1 MNYNTEREQ
10 LIIPEYGRHVQK
22 MVKHA
27 TSIADKSE
35 RQKCVQAII
44 SYMGQMNPHL
54 RDIPDYKHKLWD
66 HLYIMSEFK
75 LDVDSPYEKP
85 SPEKLAEKPDLVKY
99 PKTKFSFSYY
109 GKHIETM
116 IETAIKMKDEKEK
129 QILTGMIVNH
139 MKKCYIAWSKS
150 SIDDKIIFKHLE
162 KLSKGQL
169 ELHEDFIIIE
179 DSKATAKKPMSIKK
193 NNHKNN
199 YKKKR
204 Y

>member
-1 MNYNTEREQ
+1 MNYNTSREQ

-27 TSIADKSE
+27 TSIEDKEE

-66 HLYIMSEFK
+66 HLYIMSDFK
-75 LDVDSPYEKP
+75 LEVDSPYDKP
-85 SPEKLAEKPDLVKY
+85 SPEKLSEKPDLVKY
-99 PKTKFSFSYY
+99 PKTEFSFSYY

-116 IETAIKMKDEKEK
+116 IDTAINMKDGDEKY
-129 QILTGMIVNH
+129 ILTGMIVNH

-150 SIDDKIIFKHLE
+150 SINDQMILKHLD
-162 KLSKGQL
+162 KLSKGKLQ
-169 ELHEDFIIIE
+169 LHEDFIIIE
-179 DSKATAKKPMSIKK
+179 DGKATAKKTGNVKRNIHRH
-193 NNHKNN
+193 NN
-199 YKKKR
+199 KKKR

>member
-1 MNYNTEREQ
+1 MNYNTKREQ

-22 MVKHA
+22 MVKYA
-27 TSIADKSE
+27 TSIKDKEE

-44 SYMGQMNPHL
+44 SYMGQLNPHL

-66 HLYIMSEFK
+66 HLFIMSDFK
-75 LDVDSPYEKP
+75 LEVDSPYDKP
-85 SPEKLAEKPDLVKY
+85 SPEKLSEKPDLVKY

-116 IETAIKMKDEKEK
+116 IETAVKMEDGEEKY
-129 QILTGMIVNH
+129 ILTGMIVNH

-150 SIDDKIIFKHLE
+150 SIDDQIILKHLE
-162 KLSKGQL
+162 KLSKGKLQV
-169 ELHEDFIIIE
+169 HEDFIIIE
-179 DSKATAKKPMSIKK
+179 DNKATAKKTGYTKK

>member
-1 MNYNTEREQ
+1 MNYNTSREQ

-27 TSIADKSE
+27 TSIEDKEE

-44 SYMGQMNPHL
+44 SYMGQMNPHF

-66 HLYIMSEFK
+66 HLYIMSDFK
-75 LDVDSPYEKP
+75 LEVDSPYEKP
-85 SPEKLAEKPDLVKY
+85 SPEKLSEKPDLVKY
-99 PKTKFSFSYY
+99 PKTEFSFSYY

-116 IETAIKMKDEKEK
+116 IDTAINMKDGDEKY
-129 QILTGMIVNH
+129 ILTGMIVNH

-150 SIDDKIIFKHLE
+150 SIDDQMILKHLD
-162 KLSKGQL
+162 KLSKGKLQ
-169 ELHEDFIIIE
+169 LHEDFIIIE
-179 DSKATAKKPMSIKK
+179 DGKATAKKTVNIKK
-193 NNHKNN
+193 NIHKHNN
-199 YKKKR
+199 KKKR

>member
-1 MNYNTEREQ
+1 MNYNTKREQ
-10 LIIPEYGRHVQK
+10 LIIPEYGRHVQT

-27 TSIADKSE
+27 TTISDKEE

-66 HLYIMSEFK
+66 HLHIMSKFTLE
-75 LDVDSPYEKP
+75 VDSPYEKP
-85 SPEKLAEKPDLVKY
+85 SREKLAEKPDLLKY

-116 IETAIKMKDEKEK
+116 IETAIEMEDEKEK
-129 QILTGMIVNH
+129 YILTGMIVNH

-150 SIDDKIIFKHLE
+150 SIDDQIILKHLE

-169 ELHEDFIIIE
+169 KLHKDFKIIE
-179 DSKATAKKPMSIKK
+179 DSKATSKKTSNSKK
-193 NNHKNN
+193 SNHRNNKR
-199 YKKKR
+199 KR